1 MLILVPEDHRR
12 HRFLIRNLS
21 DRLLNGRI
29 GATNA
34 HPNLTIVDTLLV
46 NATNIMHRLLHLLP
60 HQISRRDI
68 QELLQRHRLPR
79 SIAQY
84 LVIKRPMRLLPNHCI
99 LYRPTKKSVHRNG
112 ARVIRHAQL
121 SINVHNSWRFVVL
134 QSVFEN
140 IDSIDESIKT
150 AHPNRY
156 THAIYKFICSH
167 LAFTIF
173 FRYFSPRATM

>member
-12 HRFLIRNLS
+12 HRFLIRNLR
-21 DRLLNGRI
+21 DRLLNSRI

-46 NATNIMHRLLHLLP
+46 NATNITHRLLHLLP

-84 LVIKRPMRLLPNHCI
+84 LIIKRLMRLLPNHSIIYCT
-99 LYRPTKKSVHRNG
+99 TKEPVHRNG
-112 ARVIRHAQL
+112 ARVILHAQL
-121 SINVHNSWRFVVL
+121 SVNVHNGWRFVVL
-134 QSVFEN
+134 QSAFEN
-140 IDSIDESIKT
+140 INSVNESIET

-167 LAFTIF
+167 LTFIIF